1 MELIWRRFGQ
11 AEVDIFASLETSH
24 CPLWLSLTH
33 PALEAYVHSS
43 CPMRKSDQMLVCL
56 GSPKKGCPPS
66 KQTISKWIV
75 EVISI
80 VYEVCSMPLPL
91 LIRAHYEECGILEGS
106 IVGGLPSRGP

>member
-1 MELIWRRFGQ
+1 MELIWRTFGQ

-24 CPLWLSLTH
+24 CPLWFSLTD
-33 PALEAYVHSS
+33 PALEAYVHTSF
-43 CPMRKSDQMLVCL
+43 PVRKSDQMLVYF
-56 GSPKKGCPPS
+56 GSPNKGCPAS

-80 VYEVCSMPLPL
+80 AYEACSVPLPL

-106 IVGGLPSRGP
+106 IVGSFPSRGL